1 VSSIQFVFDIVRRAL
16 SLCLLCLYVCCLK
29 LTIVVLVFV
38 RRRARLLREDTE
50 VFIDQ
55 VSALRRLV
63 SNAQLTSGSDSL
75 LRNCTEI
82 AIFVCRA
89 IGFIFSVFILVF
101 YTETQYNIRGW
112 LVSILVPPPKT
123 ALEEL

>member
-1 VSSIQFVFDIVRRAL
+1 VFVVFVCMLSI
-16 SLCLLCLYVCCLK
+16 K

-38 RRRARLLREDTE
+38 RRRARFLREDTV

-63 SNAQLTSGSDSL
+63 SNAQLTSGLDSL
-75 LRNCTEI
+75 RRNCTEI
-82 AIFVCRA
+82 AIFVCCA
-89 IGFIFSVFILVF
+89 IVFIVSVFILVF
-101 YTETQYNIRGW
+101 YIETQYNIRGW

-123 ALEEL
+123 ALKEF

>member
-1 VSSIQFVFDIVRRAL
+1 VFVCIFSV
-16 SLCLLCLYVCCLK
+16 K
-29 LTIVVLVFV
+29 LTIVVLVFH
-38 RRRARLLREDTE
+38 RSSARLLRESTDR
-50 VFIDQ
+50 FILR
-55 VSALRRLV
+55 VSAQPPLV

-89 IGFIFSVFILVF
+89 IGFIVSVFILVF
-101 YTETQYNIRGW
+101 YTETQCNIRAW